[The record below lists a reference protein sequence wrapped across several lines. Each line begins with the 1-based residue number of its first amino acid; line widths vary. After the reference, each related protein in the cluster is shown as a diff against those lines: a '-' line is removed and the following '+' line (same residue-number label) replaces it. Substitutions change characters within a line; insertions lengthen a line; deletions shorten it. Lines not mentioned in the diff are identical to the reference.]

1 MHGMPHRMRDKFE
14 PKREKKKF
22 ENERN
27 HFNSTQ
33 MKLSSK
39 NKVSR
44 TETVALIVLR

>member
-14 PKREKKKF
+14 PKRKKKF
-22 ENERN
+22 ENERK

-33 MKLSSK
+33 MKLSPK